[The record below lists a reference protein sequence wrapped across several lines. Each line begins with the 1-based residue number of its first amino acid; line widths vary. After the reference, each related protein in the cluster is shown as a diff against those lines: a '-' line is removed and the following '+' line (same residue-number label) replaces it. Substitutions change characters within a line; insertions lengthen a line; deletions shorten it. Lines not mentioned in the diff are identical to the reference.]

1 MGFGKAEPFV
11 CRIDEVAG
19 APVRE
24 TVAPAL
30 CPQLFPRLFPRLFVK
45 VSLTIMLYDLQNS
58 DVGKVAA

>member
-30 CPQLFPRLFPRLFVK
+30 CPLFPRLFVK